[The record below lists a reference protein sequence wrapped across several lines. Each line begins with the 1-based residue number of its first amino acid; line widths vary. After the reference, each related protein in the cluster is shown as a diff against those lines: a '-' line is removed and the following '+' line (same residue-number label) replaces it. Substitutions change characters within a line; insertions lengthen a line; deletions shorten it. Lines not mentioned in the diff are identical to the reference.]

1 MKKGKIFKAIIIT
14 CMMLMIVAGA
24 KCISERTCYATNI
37 YDGNYHDIAFDY
49 EYDSAICECTDVYT
63 TVEEKRN
70 DTSAYIYNNNS
81 AARIPAIR
89 VKSGNYVDCT
99 YKNIVQS
106 CELGE
111 AKYLL
116 NTVYES
122 GFNSAMLWMDPG
134 NGFHV
139 RLHFLWS
146 PDSIPL

>member
-1 MKKGKIFKAIIIT
+1 MTRSKIFKGVIIT

-24 KCISERTCYATNI
+24 KCVSENTCYATNI
-37 YDGNYHDIAFDY
+37 YDGNYHDKQFDY
-49 EYDSAICECTDVYT
+49 EFESDICECTDVYT
-63 TVEEKRN
+63 PAEEKRN
-70 DTSAYIYNNNS
+70 DTSAYIYNNRS
-81 AARIPAIR
+81 IARIPSIR
-89 VKSGNYVDCT
+89 VTAGNYTDCT
-99 YKNIVQS
+99 YKKVQS

-122 GFNSAMLWMDPG
+122 GFNSARLWMDPG
-134 NGFHV
+134 NGFYV

>member
-1 MKKGKIFKAIIIT
+1 MTRSKTFKGIIIT
-14 CMMLMIVAGA
+14 CIMLMIVAGA
-24 KCISERTCYATNI
+24 KCVSEKTCYATNI
-37 YDGNYHDIAFDY
+37 YEGNYHDIHFDF
-49 EYDSAICECTDVYT
+49 EYDHDLCEWTDVYT
-63 TVEEKRN
+63 SAEEKRN

-89 VKSGNYVDCT
+89 VKAGDLTDCT

-122 GFNSAMLWMDPG
+122 GFDKAMLWMDPG
-134 NGFHV
+134 NGFHI

>member
-1 MKKGKIFKAIIIT
+1 MTRSKIFKGVIIT
-14 CMMLMIVAGA
+14 CIVLMIVAGA
-24 KCISERTCYATNI
+24 KCVSEKTCYATNI
-37 YDGNYHDIAFDY
+37 YEGNYHDIQFDY
-49 EYDSAICECTDVYT
+49 EFHSAICECTDVET

-70 DTSAYIYNNNS
+70 DTSAYIYNNRS

-89 VKSGNYVDCT
+89 VRAGNGTDCT

-122 GFNSAMLWMDPG
+122 GFDSAKLWMDPG
-134 NGFHV
+134 NGFDV
-139 RLHFLWS
+139 SLHFLWS

>member
-1 MKKGKIFKAIIIT
+1 MIRSKIFKGVIIT

-24 KCISERTCYATNI
+24 KCVGEKVCYATNI
-37 YDGNYHDIAFDY
+37 YDGNYHDKYFDY
-49 EYDSAICECTDVYT
+49 EFESNICECTDVCT
-63 TVEEKRN
+63 PAEEKRN

-81 AARIPAIR
+81 AARIPVIR
-89 VKSGNYVDCT
+89 VKSGDFTDCT
-99 YKNIVQS
+99 YKNRVQS

-122 GFNSAMLWMDPG
+122 GFDSAILWMDPG
-134 NGFHV
+134 NRFYV